1 LHASAHHSAVAAC
14 RSDGASYSGQ
24 FSEGVMHGKGK

>member
-1 LHASAHHSAVAAC
+1 MDTDCVAC

-24 FSEGVMHGKGK
+24 FAEGVMHGKGK